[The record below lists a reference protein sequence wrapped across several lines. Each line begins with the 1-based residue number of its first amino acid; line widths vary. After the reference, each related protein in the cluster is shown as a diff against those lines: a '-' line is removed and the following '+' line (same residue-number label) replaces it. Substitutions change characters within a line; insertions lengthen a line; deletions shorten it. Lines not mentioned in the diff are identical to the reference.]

1 VTAEPR
7 LPRDVVAIPLPT
19 PFAIGRVNAYLL
31 EGDPLT
37 LVDPGPSTH
46 EGLPR
51 LEAALAERG
60 RRLEDVEQ
68 LLLTHQ
74 HHDHVGLA
82 ERVRE
87 RSGATI
93 AAIEPLAYFMSD
105 IGRSLDMDDRYAVA
119 TMLRHGVEEQVAITL
134 KELTLA
140 YRRFV
145 ASARVERRLS
155 DGESIAAGGREMT
168 VIARPGH
175 SPTDTVFHDPSDGL
189 LVAGDHLLEEVSS
202 NPVAHWPVGAGEPEP
217 AALSP
222 KRRRPLLEYLASL
235 RRTSELEVSLVLP
248 GHGPPFADHRRI
260 VESRKRM
267 HARRARKILS
277 EVDGAATAAEIGRS
291 LWRSV
296 PVTQAYLVLSEVIG
310 HVDMLAAEGLVR
322 EREDGELVRL
332 ERRA

>member
-1 VTAEPR
+1 VSTVPH
-7 LPRDVVAIPLPT
+7 LPRNAVAIPLPT

-31 EGDPLT
+31 DGDPLT
-37 LVDPGPSTH
+37 LIDPGPHTE
-46 EGLPR
+46 EGLRR

-68 LLLTHQ
+68 VLLTHQ

-93 AAIEPLAYFMSD
+93 AAIEPLAEFMSD
-105 IGRSLDMDDRYAVA
+105 VGRSLDMDDRYAVA
-119 TMLRHGVEEQVAITL
+119 TMLRHGVEEQVATTL

-155 DGESIAAGGREMT
+155 DGDSIAAGGREMT

-189 LVAGDHLLEEVSS
+189 LIAGDHLLEEVSS

-222 KRRRPLLEYLASL
+222 ERRRPLLEYLASL
-235 RRTSELEVSLVLP
+235 RRTSELDVSLVLP
-248 GHGPPFADHRRI
+248 GHGPPFADHRRV
-260 VESRKRM
+260 VESRERM

-277 EVDGAATAAEIGRS
+277 EVNGTATAADIGRS

-332 ERRA
+332 ERSA